1 MFWIILSVIL
11 WGLFH
16 SLLASLKAK
25 ELVLRWFGESLARY
39 YRLAYNLFAVV
50 SFMPILLIA
59 AVSPDRRLYVVPLP
73 WSAIM
78 GVGQFLTVVMLVV
91 AFRQTD
97 VWEFIGLRQILSRAS
112 NGKSGGSEG
121 GQRGHL
127 VTSGVYRY
135 IRHPLYSAGLVFI
148 WLLSLMTVNILA
160 INLSLTVYIVVG
172 AYFEERKLRREYGQ
186 DYGDY
191 ADITPMF
198 VPFLKG
204 NKTPR

>member
-59 AVSPDRRLYVVPLP
+59 AVSPDRRLLQR
-73 WSAIM
+73 SLAFRR
-78 GVGQFLTVVMLVV
+78 Q